1 MLAVSCKRPEIEAF
15 GEMPPSPGRRIPIVT
30 TPLDVLLRIAGVAIA
45 LVFLLVV
52 AVRGGW
58 RQRTDLLLVVA
69 CAAAYLVCSAPTRPC
84 CGTPVALPLLLGAIT
99 FPFAL
104 WRLARVVLDDE
115 RRIAPVAWAG
125 LLILLGSG
133 WLAASDYLEIPTSAR
148 MAAAV
153 LNKLA
158 GFGFLGAALYR
169 AWSSWDG
176 DLVEPRRKLRWALIA
191 YLGAYGLMIMLA
203 EVYLLGER
211 PPAWLDLANAAAID
225 LTMLAT
231 LLFLVQPRHA
241 AMDTLFAPKSPE
253 PPPAPST
260 PKPEPADEPLLERLH
275 QLIDGQKLYRE
286 PDLSVDSLA
295 KRVAVPEY
303 VLRRLIHERLGYRN
317 FAAYVN
323 EFRLQEVAGRL
334 SDPKLARRP
343 ILTLALEAGFG
354 SIGPFNRAFRDRYG
368 VTPTAFRVAAMG
380 GSRAL
385 DEGSTQTPA
394 GAASS

>member
-1 MLAVSCKRPEIEAF
+1 MLAVSCKRPEIEVF
-15 GEMPPSPGRRIPIVT
+15 GEMPPVPSRRIRIVT
-30 TPLDVLLRIAGVAIA
+30 TPPDVFLRAAGVSIA

-58 RQRTDLLLVVA
+58 RLRTDLLLVVA
-69 CAAAYLVCSAPTRPC
+69 CAAAYLVCSAPSKPC
-84 CGTPVALPLLLGAIT
+84 CGSPVALPVLLGAIA

-115 RRIAPVAWAG
+115 PCIARVAWAG
-125 LLILLGSG
+125 LLVLLGSG
-133 WLAASDYLEIPTSAR
+133 WLAASEYLEITPSVR
-148 MAAAV
+148 MTAAV

-211 PPAWLDLANAAAID
+211 PPAWLDLANAAAIGV
-225 LTMLAT
+225 TMLAT
-231 LLFLVQPRHA
+231 LVFLVQPSQV
-241 AMDTLFAPKSPE
+241 AMDTLFAPKLPE
-253 PPPAPST
+253 PQLAPSVST
-260 PKPEPADEPLLERLH
+260 PDPGDDPLLERLH
-275 QLIDGQKLYRE
+275 QLMEGQKLYRE
-286 PDLSVDSLA
+286 PDLSVDRLA
-295 KRVAVPEY
+295 RQVSVPEY
-303 VLRRLIHERLGYRN
+303 VLRRLIHERLGHRN

-323 EFRLQEVAGRL
+323 EFRLHEVAGRL
-334 SDPKLARRP
+334 SDPQFARRP

-368 VTPTAFRVAAMG
+368 VTPTAFRAAAMHR
-380 GSRAL
+380 GSEPG
-385 DEGSTQTPA
+385 EGSTQTPA
-394 GAASS
+394 GATSP